1 MKLDERIFN
10 EIILIDETKD
20 IMTDPEGVEV
30 DINRAYEELI
40 RPHVEN
46 LVKLKYED
54 WQNMSQEE
62 FDECYFAERDNV
74 WGINIAMLSKK
85 SVLYLALKKWYD
97 NRQEKLEEKIN
108 NYQENYFFGN
118 DNYCYFE
125 VSCYGVNDEEIKKL
139 IVDKDL
145 LNGNG
150 NGNMTKKLLSFINSM
165 D

>member
-85 SVLYLALKKWYD
+85 SALYLALKKWYD

-125 VSCYGVNDEEIKKL
+125 VSCYGVNDEETKKL

>member
-85 SVLYLALKKWYD
+85 
-97 NRQEKLEEKIN
+97 
-108 NYQENYFFGN
+108 
-118 DNYCYFE
+118 
-125 VSCYGVNDEEIKKL
+125 
-139 IVDKDL
+139 
-145 LNGNG
+145 
-150 NGNMTKKLLSFINSM
+150 
-165 D
+165 

>member
-125 VSCYGVNDEEIKKL
+125 VSCYGVNDEETKKL

>member
-30 DINRAYEELI
+30 DINLAYEELI
-40 RPHVEN
+40 RQNVEN
-46 LVKLKYED
+46 LVKLQYEV
-54 WQNMSQEE
+54 WKKMSQEE

>member
-10 EIILIDETKD
+10 EIVLIDVTKD
-20 IMTDPEGVEV
+20 IMTDPEGIEV
-30 DINRAYEELI
+30 DINSAYEELI
-40 RPHVEN
+40 RPHVED
-46 LVKLKYED
+46 LVKSKYKD

-62 FDECYFAERDNV
+62 FDECYLFERDNV
-74 WGINIAMLSKK
+74 WGIDIAMLSKK

-97 NRQEKLEEKIN
+97 NKQEKLEEKIN

-125 VSCYGVNDEEIKKL
+125 VSYCGANDEETKKL

-150 NGNMTKKLLSFINSM
+150 DGNIAKKLLYFINAI

>member
-1 MKLDERIFN
+1 MKLDERIFD
-10 EIILIDETKD
+10 EIVLIDITKD
-20 IMTDPEGVEV
+20 SMIDPEGVEV
-30 DINRAYEELI
+30 DINGCYEELI
-40 RPHVEN
+40 KKHVED
-46 LVKLKYED
+46 LVKSKYED

-62 FDECYFAERDNV
+62 FDERYLFERDNV
-74 WGINIAMLSKK
+74 WGIDIAMLSKK

-97 NRQEKLEEKIN
+97 NKQEKLKEKIN

-125 VSCYGVNDEEIKKL
+125 VSYCGANDEETKKL

-150 NGNMTKKLLSFINSM
+150 DGHIAKKLLSFINAI